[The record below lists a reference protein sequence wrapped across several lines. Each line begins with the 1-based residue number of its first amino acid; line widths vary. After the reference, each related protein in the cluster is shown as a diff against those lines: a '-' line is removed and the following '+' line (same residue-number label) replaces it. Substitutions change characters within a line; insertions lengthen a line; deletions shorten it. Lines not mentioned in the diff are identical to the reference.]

1 MKRLAVSYTILLL
14 LLALS
19 LVSGWYI
26 DTLCDNYIQQL
37 KSAQQLA
44 EQDDWPQARA
54 ITQAVFQDWTGR
66 NFLLHTLLRH
76 NDTDQILLSFR
87 STTEYLLLEEMDQYA
102 AANATL
108 VTQLEL
114 LAEMEQP
121 TLKNV
126 L

>member
-1 MKRLAVSYTILLL
+1 MKQIAASCIT
-14 LLALS
+14 LS
-19 LVSGWYI
+19 LTLILSLASGRHI

-37 KSAQQLA
+37 TSAQQLA
-44 EQDDWPQARA
+44 VQDDWSQARS
-54 ITQAVFQDWTGR
+54 ITQAVYQDWNDRG
-66 NFLLHTLLRH
+66 FLFHALLRH

-87 STTEYLLLEEMDQYA
+87 NVSEYLHLEEMDQYC

-108 VTQLEL
+108 ITQLEL

>member
-1 MKRLAVSYTILLL
+1 MKQLIVSCSMLLCLLGMSLA
-14 LLALS
+14 
-19 LVSGWYI
+19 SGWHI
-26 DTLCDNYIQQL
+26 DSLCDNYIPQL
-37 KSAQQLA
+37 ICAQQMA
-44 EQDDWPQARA
+44 AQDDWPQARA
-54 ITQAVFQDWTGR
+54 ITQAVYQDWENR
-66 NFLLHTLLRH
+66 NFLLHALLRH

-87 STTEYLLLEEMDQYA
+87 TISEYLQLEEMDQYA

>member
-1 MKRLAVSYTILLL
+1 MKRLAVSCTILLL
-14 LLALS
+14 LMALS

-44 EQDDWPQARA
+44 EQDDWPQARS
-54 ITQAVFQDWTGR
+54 ITKAVFQDWTDR

-87 STTEYLLLEEMDQYA
+87 STTEYLRLEEMDQYA